1 MDHRD
6 PKQEI
11 VIAGAGCAGLAA
23 GINLLNRGHSVTIL
37 EDLDRVGGLAG
48 GIEIGGN
55 IYEYGPHIF
64 HTTDPEVLDQV
75 QRIAGHVLI
84 PFQRSIKI
92 KFLGKFFDYPLSF
105 KDMFKNLPIM
115 TVIHAFLSFIWHFL
129 FGFLRGKGGLTNS
142 EKVLQRYY
150 GDVVYRLFFKD
161 YIFKVWGCSPSDMSA
176 SFAEQRIPQF
186 DFWKPFHWIYGFIAK
201 KKKREISA
209 KGYIERVEGQFFTT
223 KKGFFLICEA
233 FADEFCRRGGVLEL
247 NSKVVKIHTENN
259 SCCGVEY
266 QAKGIQLRKNCNI
279 FISTIPIN
287 LLPEMLDP
295 KPPMEIFSHSE
306 KLRFRGILFIGL
318 LIKRKPILPASFM
331 YFRDKTFNRIT
342 DLSYFHIEIE
352 PLDATILIAEI
363 TCQPE
368 EISEHEASLIS
379 ETVVEELLAEGLI
392 TRNDV
397 LEKNSYK
404 IKHGYPIYSVGYE
417 NHLEHLENFLAQ
429 YRGIYSIGR
438 QGSFSYHNT
447 HVSMKMGM
455 DLGENL

>member
-6 PKQEI
+6 SKHEV

-23 GINLLNRGHSVTIL
+23 GISLLNRGHSVTIL

-55 IYEYGPHIF
+55 TYEYGPHIF

-75 QRIAGHVLI
+75 KRIAGHVLI

-92 KFLGKFFDYPLSF
+92 KFLGRFFDYPLSF
-105 KDMFKNLPIM
+105 KDIFKNLPTM
-115 TVIHAFLSFIWHFL
+115 TIIHAFLSFFWHSL
-129 FGFLRGKGGLTNS
+129 SGFVRGEGDLKNS
-142 EKVLQRYY
+142 ERVLQRYY
-150 GDVVYRLFFKD
+150 GDVLYRLFFKE
-161 YIFKVWGCSPSDMSA
+161 YIFKVWGCSPQNMSA
-176 SFAEQRIPQF
+176 SFAKQRIPQF
-186 DFWKPFHWIYGFIAK
+186 DFWKFFHRMYEFIATRS
-201 KKKREISA
+201 KREVST
-209 KGYIERVEGQFFTT
+209 KGYVERVEGQFFTT

-233 FADEFCRRGGVLEL
+233 FADEFCRLGGILKL
-247 NSKVVKIHTENN
+247 DSKVVKICTDDS

-266 QAKGIQLRKNCNI
+266 QIDGEIIKTNCRI

-295 KPPMEIFSHSE
+295 KPPIEISYHSKE
-306 KLRFRGILFIGL
+306 LRFRGILFIGL

-331 YFRDKTFNRIT
+331 YFRDKIFNRIT
-342 DLSYFHIEIE
+342 DLSYFHVEIE

-368 EISEHEASLIS
+368 EISEHEENEIS
-379 ETVVEELLAEGLI
+379 ERVIEELLAEGLI

-397 LEKNSYK
+397 LEKNTYRILCNSLCRSFVSF
-404 IKHGYPIYSVGYE
+404 G
-417 NHLEHLENFLAQ
+417 FLK
-429 YRGIYSIGR
+429 S
-438 QGSFSYHNT
+438 
-447 HVSMKMGM
+447 
-455 DLGENL
+455 